1 MKTGSFYIN
10 VTKISKLI
18 LLIAIPVL
26 LILAGSCAPKT
37 AEPAAAT
44 QTATVQRGNLSVNVS
59 VDGNLV
65 MPQAY
70 NLLFGAPGTVQN
82 VYVEEGDVV
91 KEGTVLATLDNTTQK
106 LSVESANNNV
116 QTVLSKLYETI
127 PLLPEFPTVL
137 YVKSE
142 IGPIAINPDTLKPEH
157 TPDRT
162 DNFGPFPDTVNVITY
177 EPGTPTPAPGSLPPQ
192 TTISTTTADSGAP
205 GTSIVTETTTTT
217 RTTIDAPITDPD
229 TGVTIQST
237 HVQVQ
242 KVTTYRYAVSQSS
255 DHVDTSS
262 AYYYPNSTALSAYS
276 WALAEVNSANSF
288 YQNDNY
294 AAATSELNVALAD
307 MEACTAIFQDTM
319 NNPKSGLGNIAP
331 MVPEDEAGIMLLE
344 MQTNQSWEV
353 SYVVQLRNAID
364 LIKQGQTEISSAR
377 DLIDQGKYDE
387 AGNLLNTILKS
398 VHDIGKVVYNNI
410 NIIKA
415 HNYST
420 IYGEDISL
428 YFYNAAND
436 KLSAAL
442 KGIETGGLNSA
453 GLYDN
458 LRIADHYMRLCNS
471 ILGSND
477 FVLQHGLSLK
487 NQQQYNV
494 DLQNALVGLG
504 NAQDNFLK
512 TVILAPFDGTVV
524 SVGVKKNDVLSQID
538 YASVTAVQLVD
549 TSQIKFQG
557 QVDEIDILK
566 IKSGQAASI
575 EVDAVPNRMFTGY
588 VSFISPYGTPN
599 ASGVVE
605 FPITIQLNPSDVAL
619 KGGLTSTADIT
630 VSSVEN
636 TLLVPVAAVTTTNN
650 GSFVTVVDEATGKQE
665 KRQVTLGAQN
675 LQFAQILSGLKEGEK
690 VVIQETATQAPVVT
704 GFPGRGGG
712 PPEGSR

>member
-1 MKTGSFYIN
+1 LKTAGYYIN
-10 VTKISKLI
+10 VTKICKLI

-26 LILAGSCAPKT
+26 LVAGTSCAPKT
-37 AEPAAAT
+37 TTPAAAT

-116 QTVLSKLYETI
+116 QTVLSKMYETV
-127 PLLPEFPTVL
+127 PLLPQFQTVL
-137 YVKSE
+137 YQT
-142 IGPIAINPDTLKPEH
+142 TLQNSS
-157 TPDRT
+157 TS
-162 DNFGPFPDTVNVITY
+162 FGPFPDTVSVVTY
-177 EPGTPTPAPGSLPPQ
+177 EPGTPTPAPGSPPEQ
-192 TTISTTTADSGAP
+192 TTISTNTANSGEP
-205 GTSIVTETTTTT
+205 GTSVVTETITTTK
-217 RTTIDAPITDPD
+217 TTIDAPITDPD

-242 KVTTYRYAVSQSS
+242 KVTTNTYTLARTS

-262 AYYYPNSTALSAYS
+262 AYYYPNSTALSAYN
-276 WALAEVNSANSF
+276 WALAEVSAASTLYNS
-288 YQNDNY
+288 DNY
-294 AAATSELNVALAD
+294 TGAASELNVALAD
-307 MEACTAIFQDTM
+307 LEACTAIFQDAI
-319 NNPKSGLGNIAP
+319 NNPKSGLGNIASQ
-331 MVPEDEAGIMLLE
+331 VPEDEAGIMQLSIAGGE
-344 MQTNQSWEV
+344 PWEI
-353 SYVVQLRNAID
+353 SYVVQLRKAID
-364 LIKQGQTEISSAR
+364 LIQQGQSDISSAR

-387 AGNLLNTILKS
+387 AGTLLNTILKS
-398 VHDIGKVVYNNI
+398 VNDIGKVVYNNI

-428 YFYNAAND
+428 YFYGAAKD
-436 KLSAAL
+436 KLSSAL
-442 KGIETGGLNSA
+442 KGIETGGLNSSE
-453 GLYDN
+453 LYDN

-477 FVLQHGLSLK
+477 YVLQHGLSLK

-549 TSQIKFQG
+549 TSQIKFEG

-566 IKSGQAASI
+566 IKAGQTASI
-575 EVDAVPNRMFTGY
+575 EVDAVPNKMFPGT

-599 ASGVVE
+599 TSGVVE

-619 KGGLTSTADIT
+619 KGGLTSTADIS
-630 VSSVEN
+630 VSSVEDAV
-636 TLLVPVAAVTTTNN
+636 LVPVGAVTTTST
-650 GSFVTVVDEATGKQE
+650 GSFVTVVHQATGKQE
-665 KRQVTLGAQN
+665 KREVTLGAQN
-675 LQFAQILSGLKEGEK
+675 LQFAQVLSGLREGET
-690 VVIQETATQAPVVT
+690 VLIQETATKAPVVT

-712 PPEGSR
+712 SSSGGGGGPQGGR

>member
-1 MKTGSFYIN
+1 
-10 VTKISKLI
+10 VTKIYKLI

-91 KEGTVLATLDNTTQK
+91 KEGTVLAMLDNTTQK

-127 PLLPEFPTVL
+127 PLLPEFQTVL
-137 YVKSE
+137 Y
-142 IGPIAINPDTLKPEH
+142 
-157 TPDRT
+157 
-162 DNFGPFPDTVNVITY
+162 
-177 EPGTPTPAPGSLPPQ
+177 Q
-192 TTISTTTADSGAP
+192 TTLQSSVTTGVGPDSTTVAVYDPAVIVPVPPPSDSTTTSTTTKDSGAP
-205 GTSIVTETTTTT
+205 GTSILTEVITTT
-217 RTTIDAPITDPD
+217 RTTVDPAVTDAD
-229 TGVTIQST
+229 TNYQFQTTHKQVQST
-237 HVQVQ
+237 I
-242 KVTTYRYAVSQSS
+242 TNTYIIKQTN
-255 DHVDTSS
+255 DHLDTSS
-262 AYYYPNSTALSAYS
+262 AYYYPNSTALSSYS
-276 WALAEVNSANSF
+276 WANAEVNAASALYASNS
-288 YQNDNY
+288 YT
-294 AAATSELNVALAD
+294 AAASELNVALAD
-307 MEACTAIFQDTM
+307 LEACTAIFQDTM

-364 LIKQGQTEISSAR
+364 LVKQGQTEISSAR

-387 AGNLLNTILKS
+387 ASNLLNTILKS

-442 KGIETGGLNSA
+442 KGIETGGLNA
-453 GLYDN
+453 PELYDN

-605 FPITIQLNPSDVAL
+605 FPITIQLNPEDVAL

-650 GSFVTVVDEATGKQE
+650 GSFVTLVDEATGKQE

-675 LQFAQILSGLKEGEK
+675 LQFAQVLSGLKEGEK

-712 PPEGSR
+712 PPQGSR